1 MKKPQCANTGASE
14 DNVKPGKEMNVMSKN
29 STAAAQIVP
38 FRHAELLLVD
48 HDGEPFVPMR
58 PVVQGMGLDWKS
70 QHAKLSVCRFST
82 CMVEITMQ
90 LPGDTQRRA
99 VACLPLRKLP
109 GWLMSIH
116 PNKVRSELREG
127 IIAYQNECDD
137 VLWSYWNEGR
147 AVRNDDRTMETV
159 LNSTIGTDGFHMLG
173 AIIKGKVVSLPQAV
187 QRRAT
192 AKIWSQTHAAFGVRS
207 AADIPADQLDAAR
220 NFIAAYALEGEWLRK
235 EPEPKTE
242 PRLDIHFPVDYLSG
256 RRPGTQHHRN
266 ENTDFLDVFPLDL
279 VDPAESPCELILTR
293 LTKAGYDVAAAWW
306 EVRTYRNKLAQMHRA
321 IESLKR
327 NFESPQQYVIKKPDM
342 I

>member
-1 MKKPQCANTGASE
+1 MSSHATNIIPFDFEKHPVRATIINGEPWFVASDICRALKLTNTSE
-14 DNVKPGKEMNVMSKN
+14 SLRNLDEDEKGISSTDTPSGVQDMLIVSESGLFTLILRCRDAVKPG
-29 STAAAQIVP
+29 TAP
-38 FRHAELLLVD
+38 HRFRKWVTAEVLPAIRKHGRYEDTSGKMDTLL
-48 HDGEPFVPMR
+48 G
-58 PVVQGMGLDWKS
+58 Q
-70 QHAKLSVCRFST
+70 
-82 CMVEITMQ
+82 
-90 LPGDTQRRA
+90 
-99 VACLPLRKLP
+99 
-109 GWLMSIH
+109 
-116 PNKVRSELREG
+116 
-127 IIAYQNECDD
+127 
-137 VLWSYWNEGR
+137 
-147 AVRNDDRTMETV
+147 
-159 LNSTIGTDGFHMLG
+159 TIGTDGFHMLG

-306 EVRTYRNKLAQMHRA
+306 EVRTYRNKLGQLHRA

-327 NFESPQQYVIKKPDM
+327 NFESPQQYVIAKPDL